1 MDIVN
6 TFINYLFNEEKN
18 TSFKNKNKL
27 KIHLAENKDKIYL
40 DKMPSV
46 DVELVQVRLQAC

>member
-27 KIHLAENKDKIYL
+27 KIHPAENKDKIYL